1 MKKTGLILTFGFL
14 AALIIFTSGLP
25 VSVSAKSYYYQLIEV
40 NIQINEDSTFDV
52 SEKQS
57 YRLDGD
63 FGYFV
68 REIELKDLD
77 HLSNIEVFDGSGNK
91 LKKEEYQISYEGNR
105 EVVRWDFPRRIFNNE
120 IKTWTVKYKVHGG
133 LSLGEARDELYWNAI
148 FPDREVDVNR
158 AEVTVLLPQAIA
170 KEDICA
176 SLFIGDAGNKILRQ
190 TQEVVNGQTVKFW
203 GDNIRPGEYLSFAVG
218 WPAGLIHRPFLYRNQ
233 IINWIVLVAALA
245 LPIFL
250 FVRMYLVWRKK
261 GRDPKIKKTI
271 MAEYEPPEKLSP
283 AIFGVLIDQEIQM
296 KDITATIIDL
306 AVRGYIK
313 VIEKEKKFGFFKNK
327 DYAFRRMEGKDI
339 QGLREFEK
347 KVIRGIF
354 GGRDSVSAEEVGKDF
369 YSRISGIKEAIYK
382 EVEKTDYFKGNISK
396 VRKTYS
402 RQAWKIFILNVL
414 LFIAGF
420 VYVFLFPQGA
430 RFFVYFLILEAS
442 LVVSGIIIM
451 VFAYYMPVMTQAGVE
466 AKWKL
471 LGFKEY
477 LQKVEKVRMERETAD
492 TFSKFLP
499 YAVIL
504 GVEKE
509 WAERF
514 SELPYKEQ
522 GWYAA
527 AHIPSSSGGG
537 VGGAAAPSFGTF
549 SASVTS
555 FASSI
560 SSSFGGSSSGAGGV
574 GGGGGGAGG
583 GGGGG
588 GGGAG

>member
-1 MKKTGLILTFGFL
+1 MKKAESILTFSSLGFL
-14 AALIIFTSGLP
+14 IIAASAFPLLT
-25 VSVSAKSYYYQLIEV
+25 SAKSYYYQLIEV

-52 SEKQS
+52 AEKQS

-63 FGYFV
+63 FGYFI

-77 HLSNIEVFDGSGNK
+77 HLSNIEVLDGDGVK
-91 LKKEEYQISYEGNR
+91 LGKGEYEVSYDGNR
-105 EVVRWDFPRRIFNNE
+105 EVVKWNFPRRVFNNE
-120 IKTWTVKYKVHGG
+120 IKSWIVKYKVHGG
-133 LSLGEARDELYWNAI
+133 LNLGEARDELYWNAI
-148 FPDREVDVNR
+148 FPDREVEVKK
-158 AEVTVLLPQAIA
+158 AEVTVLLPQEI
-170 KEDICA
+170 KQDDICA
-176 SLFIGDAGNKILRQ
+176 SLFIGDAGSKLLNQ
-190 TQEVVNGQTVKFW
+190 TQEVLNGQTVKFW
-203 GDNIRPGEYLSFAVG
+203 GSDIKPGEYLTIAVG
-218 WPAGLIHRPFLYRNQ
+218 WPSGLIRRPFLYRNQ
-233 IINWIVLVAALA
+233 IINWIVLAAAFA
-245 LPIFL
+245 LPVFL
-250 FVRMYLVWRKK
+250 FVHMYLVWRKK
-261 GRDPKIKKTI
+261 GKDPKIKKTI
-271 MAEYEPPEKLSP
+271 MAEYTPPEDFPP

-313 VIEKEKKFGFFKNK
+313 IIEKEKKFGFFKNK
-327 DYAFRRMEGKDI
+327 EYVFQKVKEKDV
-339 QGLREFEK
+339 QGLRSFEK
-347 KVIRGIF
+347 KVISGIF
-354 GGRDSVSAEEVGKDF
+354 GGRDLVSAEEVSREF
-369 YSRISGIKEAIYK
+369 YKKISDIKEAIYK
-382 EVEKTDYFKGNISK
+382 EIEKTDYFEGNISE

-414 LFIAGF
+414 LFITGF
-420 VYVFLFPQGA
+420 IYVFLFPQGA

-451 VFAYYMPVMTQAGVE
+451 VFAYYMPVMSQKGVE

-477 LQKVEKVRMERETAD
+477 LHKVEKIRMERETAD

-499 YAVIL
+499 YALVL

-509 WAERF
+509 WAKRF

-522 GWYAA
+522 KWYAGA
-527 AHIPSSSGGG
+527 YSPGFSGRGSGGT
-537 VGGAAAPSFGTF
+537 APSFTTF

-555 FASSI
+555 FTSSI